1 MAMSDINY
9 IYLIFFVLIVFQS
22 IAGVGVLVIGTPV
35 LLILGFEFLDVI
47 SILLPISIL
56 TSLIN
61 LLFIRFYKIK
71 QNFSIDKDYNTLFY
85 FICLPSIILGIII
98 LKYFGENFNFNYLV
112 SFVILLSVFLSRF
125 RKFVKRIN
133 RNSKIVVLF
142 VTGIIHGIS
151 NSGGS
156 LLSLFIS
163 SNLNKDL
170 SRYNITYF
178 YFFLAFFQYTV
189 FIFFFDKIFLEF
201 NFKILI
207 TVLIFGI
214 IIGNY
219 LSKFFRDGTFRNLI
233 SMLSIL
239 ACFVLIIK

>member
-1 MAMSDINY
+1 MLDINY
-9 IYLIFFVLIVFQS
+9 IYLIFFVLIIFQS

-61 LLFIRFYKIK
+61 LFFIRFSKIK
-71 QNFSIDKDYNTLFY
+71 QSFNIDNDYNRLFY
-85 FICLPSIILGIII
+85 FICLPSIFIGIII
-98 LKYFGENFNFNYLV
+98 LKYFGENFNFNYIV
-112 SFVILLSVFLSRF
+112 SFVILISVLLSRLK
-125 RKFVKRIN
+125 KFVKKIN
-133 RNSKIVVLF
+133 RNSKITVLL

-178 YFFLAFFQYTV
+178 YFFLAFFQYIV
-189 FIFFFDKIFLEF
+189 FLFFFEKFFLEF
-201 NFKILI
+201 NFIILF
-207 TVLIFGI
+207 TVLVFGI
-214 IIGNY
+214 IVGNY
-219 LSKFFRDGTFRNLI
+219 MSKFFGDKTFRNLI
-233 SMLSIL
+233 SILSIM
-239 ACFVLIIK
+239 ACCVLIIK

>member
-1 MAMSDINY
+1 MLDINY
-9 IYLIFFVLIVFQS
+9 IYLIFFVLIIFQS

-61 LLFIRFYKIK
+61 LFFIRFSKIK
-71 QNFSIDKDYNTLFY
+71 QSFNIDKDYNRLFY
-85 FICLPSIILGIII
+85 FICLPSIFIGIII
-98 LKYFGENFNFNYLV
+98 LKYFGENFNFNYIV
-112 SFVILLSVFLSRF
+112 SFVILISVLLSRLK
-125 RKFVKRIN
+125 KFVKKIN
-133 RNSKIVVLF
+133 RNSKITVLL

-156 LLSLFIS
+156 LLSLFVS

-178 YFFLAFFQYTV
+178 YFFLAFFQYIV
-189 FIFFFDKIFLEF
+189 FLFFFEKFFLEF
-201 NFKILI
+201 NFIILF
-207 TVLIFGI
+207 TVLVFGVI
-214 IIGNY
+214 VGNY
-219 LSKFFRDGTFRNLI
+219 MSKFFGDKTFRNLI
-233 SMLSIL
+233 SILSIM
-239 ACFVLIIK
+239 ACCVLIFK

>member
-1 MAMSDINY
+1 MLDINY
-9 IYLIFFVLIVFQS
+9 IYLIFFVLIIFQS

-61 LLFIRFYKIK
+61 LFFIRFSKIK
-71 QNFSIDKDYNTLFY
+71 QSFNIDKDYNRLFY
-85 FICLPSIILGIII
+85 FICLPSIFIGIII
-98 LKYFGENFNFNYLV
+98 LKYFGENFNFNYIV
-112 SFVILLSVFLSRF
+112 SFVILISVLLSRLK
-125 RKFVKRIN
+125 KFVKKIN
-133 RNSKIVVLF
+133 RNSKITVLL

-178 YFFLAFFQYTV
+178 YFFLAFFQYIV
-189 FIFFFDKIFLEF
+189 FLFFF
-201 NFKILI
+201 
-207 TVLIFGI
+207 
-214 IIGNY
+214 
-219 LSKFFRDGTFRNLI
+219 
-233 SMLSIL
+233 
-239 ACFVLIIK
+239 

>member
-1 MAMSDINY
+1 MLDINY
-9 IYLIFFVLIVFQS
+9 IYLIFFVLIIFQS

-61 LLFIRFYKIK
+61 LFFIRFSKIK
-71 QNFSIDKDYNTLFY
+71 QSFNIDKDYNRLFY
-85 FICLPSIILGIII
+85 FICLPSIFIGIII
-98 LKYFGENFNFNYLV
+98 LKYFGENFNFNYIV
-112 SFVILLSVFLSRF
+112 SFVILISVLLSRLK
-125 RKFVKRIN
+125 KFVKKIN
-133 RNSKIVVLF
+133 RNSKITVLL

-178 YFFLAFFQYTV
+178 YFFLAFFQYIV
-189 FIFFFDKIFLEF
+189 FLFFFEKFFLEF
-201 NFKILI
+201 NFIILF
-207 TVLIFGI
+207 TVLVFGVI
-214 IIGNY
+214 VGNY
-219 LSKFFRDGTFRNLI
+219 MSKFFGDKTFRNLI
-233 SMLSIL
+233 SILSIM
-239 ACFVLIIK
+239 ACCVLIFK

>member
-1 MAMSDINY
+1 MLDINY
-9 IYLIFFVLIVFQS
+9 IYLIFFVLIIFQS

-61 LLFIRFYKIK
+61 LFFIRFSKIK
-71 QNFSIDKDYNTLFY
+71 QSFNIDKDYNRLFY
-85 FICLPSIILGIII
+85 FICLPSIFIGIII
-98 LKYFGENFNFNYLV
+98 LKYFGENFNFNYIV
-112 SFVILLSVFLSRF
+112 SFVILISVLLSRLK
-125 RKFVKRIN
+125 KFVKKIN
-133 RNSKIVVLF
+133 RNSKITVLL

-178 YFFLAFFQYTV
+178 YFFLAFFQYIV
-189 FIFFFDKIFLEF
+189 FLFFFEKFFLEF
-201 NFKILI
+201 NFIILF
-207 TVLIFGI
+207 TVLVFGI
-214 IIGNY
+214 IVGNY
-219 LSKFFRDGTFRNLI
+219 MSKFFGDKTFRNLI
-233 SMLSIL
+233 SILSIM
-239 ACFVLIIK
+239 ACCVLIVK

>member
-1 MAMSDINY
+1 MLDINY
-9 IYLIFFVLIVFQS
+9 IYLIFFVLIIFQS

-61 LLFIRFYKIK
+61 LFFIRFSKIK
-71 QNFSIDKDYNTLFY
+71 QSFNIDKDYNRLFY
-85 FICLPSIILGIII
+85 FICLPSIFIGIII
-98 LKYFGENFNFNYLV
+98 LKYFGENFNFNYIV
-112 SFVILLSVFLSRF
+112 SFVILISVLLSRLK
-125 RKFVKRIN
+125 KFVRKIN
-133 RNSKIVVLF
+133 RNSKITVLL

-178 YFFLAFFQYTV
+178 YFFLAFFQYIV
-189 FIFFFDKIFLEF
+189 FLFFFEKFFLEF
-201 NFKILI
+201 NFIILF
-207 TVLIFGI
+207 TVLVFGI
-214 IIGNY
+214 IVGNY
-219 LSKFFRDGTFRNLI
+219 MSKFFGDKTFRNLI
-233 SMLSIL
+233 SILSIM
-239 ACFVLIIK
+239 ACCVLIIK

>member
-1 MAMSDINY
+1 MLDINY
-9 IYLIFFVLIVFQS
+9 IYLIFFVLIIFQS

-61 LLFIRFYKIK
+61 LFFIRFSKIK
-71 QNFSIDKDYNTLFY
+71 QSFNIDKDYNRLFY
-85 FICLPSIILGIII
+85 FICMPSIFIGIII
-98 LKYFGENFNFNYLV
+98 LKYFGENFNFNYIV
-112 SFVILLSVFLSRF
+112 SFVILISVLLSRLK
-125 RKFVKRIN
+125 KFVKKIN
-133 RNSKIVVLF
+133 RNSKITVLL

-178 YFFLAFFQYTV
+178 YFFLAFFQYIV
-189 FIFFFDKIFLEF
+189 FLFFFEKFFLEF
-201 NFKILI
+201 NFIILF
-207 TVLIFGI
+207 TVLVFGI
-214 IIGNY
+214 IVGNY
-219 LSKFFRDGTFRNLI
+219 MSKFFGDKTFRNLI
-233 SMLSIL
+233 SILSIM
-239 ACFVLIIK
+239 ACCVLIIK

>member
-1 MAMSDINY
+1 MLDINY
-9 IYLIFFVLIVFQS
+9 IYLIFFVLIIFQS

-61 LLFIRFYKIK
+61 LFFIRFSKIK
-71 QNFSIDKDYNTLFY
+71 QSFNIDKDYNRLFY
-85 FICLPSIILGIII
+85 FICLPSIFIGIII
-98 LKYFGENFNFNYLV
+98 LKYFGENFNFNYIV
-112 SFVILLSVFLSRF
+112 SFVILISVLLSRLK
-125 RKFVKRIN
+125 KFVKKIN
-133 RNSKIVVLF
+133 RNSKITVLL

-178 YFFLAFFQYTV
+178 YFFLAFFQYIV
-189 FIFFFDKIFLEF
+189 FLFFFEKFFLEF
-201 NFKILI
+201 NFIILF
-207 TVLIFGI
+207 TVLVFGVI
-214 IIGNY
+214 VGNY
-219 LSKFFRDGTFRNLI
+219 MSKFFGDKTFRNLI
-233 SMLSIL
+233 SIFSIM
-239 ACFVLIIK
+239 ACCVLIFK

>member
-1 MAMSDINY
+1 MLDINY
-9 IYLIFFVLIVFQS
+9 IYLIFFVLIIFQS

-61 LLFIRFYKIK
+61 LFFIRFSKIK
-71 QNFSIDKDYNTLFY
+71 QSFNIDKDYNRLFY
-85 FICLPSIILGIII
+85 FICLPSIFIGIII
-98 LKYFGENFNFNYLV
+98 LKYFGENFNFNYIV
-112 SFVILLSVFLSRF
+112 SFVILISVLLSRLK
-125 RKFVKRIN
+125 KFVKKIN
-133 RNSKIVVLF
+133 RNSKITVLL

-178 YFFLAFFQYTV
+178 YFFLAFFQYIV
-189 FIFFFDKIFLEF
+189 FLFFFEKFFLEF
-201 NFKILI
+201 NFIILF
-207 TVLIFGI
+207 TVLVFGI
-214 IIGNY
+214 IVGNY
-219 LSKFFRDGTFRNLI
+219 MSKFFGDKTFRNLI
-233 SMLSIL
+233 SILSIM
-239 ACFVLIIK
+239 ACCVLIIK

>member
-1 MAMSDINY
+1 MLDINY
-9 IYLIFFVLIVFQS
+9 IYLIFFVLIIFQS

-61 LLFIRFYKIK
+61 LFFIRFSKIK
-71 QNFSIDKDYNTLFY
+71 QSFNIDKDYNRLFY
-85 FICLPSIILGIII
+85 FICLPSIFIGIII
-98 LKYFGENFNFNYLV
+98 LKYFGEYFNFNYIV
-112 SFVILLSVFLSRF
+112 SFVILISVLLSRLK
-125 RKFVKRIN
+125 KFVKKIN
-133 RNSKIVVLF
+133 RNSKITVLL

-156 LLSLFIS
+156 LLSLFVS

-178 YFFLAFFQYTV
+178 YFFLAFFQYIV
-189 FIFFFDKIFLEF
+189 FLFFFEKFFLEF
-201 NFKILI
+201 NFIILF
-207 TVLIFGI
+207 TVLVFGVI
-214 IIGNY
+214 VGNY
-219 LSKFFRDGTFRNLI
+219 MSKFFGDKTFRNLI
-233 SMLSIL
+233 SILSIM
-239 ACFVLIIK
+239 ACCVLIFK

>member
-1 MAMSDINY
+1 
-9 IYLIFFVLIVFQS
+9 VLIIFQS

-61 LLFIRFYKIK
+61 LFFIRFSKIK
-71 QNFSIDKDYNTLFY
+71 QSFNIDNDYNRLFY
-85 FICLPSIILGIII
+85 FICLPSIFIGIII
-98 LKYFGENFNFNYLV
+98 LKYFGENFNFNYIV
-112 SFVILLSVFLSRF
+112 SFVILISVLLSRLK
-125 RKFVKRIN
+125 KFVKKIN
-133 RNSKIVVLF
+133 RNSKITVLL

-178 YFFLAFFQYTV
+178 YFFLAFFQYIV
-189 FIFFFDKIFLEF
+189 FLFFFEKFFLEF
-201 NFKILI
+201 NFIILF
-207 TVLIFGI
+207 TVLVFGI
-214 IIGNY
+214 IVGNY
-219 LSKFFRDGTFRNLI
+219 MSKFFGDKTFRNLI
-233 SMLSIL
+233 SILSIM
-239 ACFVLIIK
+239 ACCVLIIK

>member
-1 MAMSDINY
+1 MLDINY
-9 IYLIFFVLIVFQS
+9 IYLIFFVLIIFQS

-61 LLFIRFYKIK
+61 LFFIRFSKIK
-71 QNFSIDKDYNTLFY
+71 QSFNIDKDYNRLFY
-85 FICLPSIILGIII
+85 FICLPSIFIGIII
-98 LKYFGENFNFNYLV
+98 LKYFGENFNFNYIV
-112 SFVILLSVFLSRF
+112 SFVILISVLLSRLK
-125 RKFVKRIN
+125 KFVKKIN
-133 RNSKIVVLF
+133 RNSKITVLL

-178 YFFLAFFQYTV
+178 YFFLAFFQYIV
-189 FIFFFDKIFLEF
+189 FLFFFE
-201 NFKILI
+201 
-207 TVLIFGI
+207 
-214 IIGNY
+214 
-219 LSKFFRDGTFRNLI
+219 KFFL
-233 SMLSIL
+233 
-239 ACFVLIIK
+239 

>member
-1 MAMSDINY
+1 MLDINY
-9 IYLIFFVLIVFQS
+9 IYLIFFVLIIFQS

-61 LLFIRFYKIK
+61 LFFIRFSKIK
-71 QNFSIDKDYNTLFY
+71 QSFNIDKDYNRLFY
-85 FICLPSIILGIII
+85 FICLPSIFIGIII
-98 LKYFGENFNFNYLV
+98 LKYFGENFNFNYIV
-112 SFVILLSVFLSRF
+112 SFVILISVLLSRLK
-125 RKFVKRIN
+125 KFVKKIN
-133 RNSKIVVLF
+133 RNSKITVLL

-178 YFFLAFFQYTV
+178 YFFLAFFQYIV
-189 FIFFFDKIFLEF
+189 FLFFFEKFFLEF
-201 NFKILI
+201 NFIILF
-207 TVLIFGI
+207 TVLVFGVI
-214 IIGNY
+214 VGNY
-219 LSKFFRDGTFRNLI
+219 MSKFFGDKTFRNLI
-233 SMLSIL
+233 SILSIM
-239 ACFVLIIK
+239 ACCVLIIK